1 MSSQNILREKLFGY
15 FSTFLLKTFSKN
27 VLALDLF
34 SMLAVFEFT
43 DIVSLS
49 LMLLVPNLA
58 NTKWWKIPWK
68 WLKPWHMGT
77 HLRVLS
83 ESYPIEPKWQG
94 LDVFQNCLHPWAS
107 SESSLS
113 IGRVKVPIHDAH
125 MWVQTH
131 RSMHQQFD
139 NNETSNKQIP
149 RTLCTTHQYSG

>member
-1 MSSQNILREKLFGY
+1 MVLLKIISKLSISSQNILREKLVGYSSSRYLVLLKIISKLSMSSQNILREKLFGY

-27 VLALDLF
+27 VVALDLF

-83 ESYPIEPKWQG
+83 ESYPMITNMTGFRCFSK
-94 LDVFQNCLHPWAS
+94 LFAF
-107 SESSLS
+107 LS
-113 IGRVKVPIHDAH
+113 FEWK
-125 MWVQTH
+125 
-131 RSMHQQFD
+131 
-139 NNETSNKQIP
+139 
-149 RTLCTTHQYSG
+149 